1 MAALGSNVAR
11 GIGEHPN
18 YHDGDMSA
26 VESEAHA
33 DTEGDMRD
41 PKRIA
46 TLFADQ
52 ECPESLAKSLAALWG
67 PTAPTGTMRQ
77 ILMEGVLRELQEYA
91 YEILLADNV
100 DRIRKEI
107 RWGR

>member
-11 GIGEHPN
+11 GIGESPD
-18 YHDGDMSA
+18 YYKSDSILD
-26 VESEAHA
+26 EAHM

-46 TLFADQ
+46 TLFYGQ

-67 PTAPTGTMRQ
+67 PTAPQGTMRH
-77 ILMEGVLRELQEYA
+77 ILMEGVIRELEEYA

-100 DRIRKEI
+100 DRIQKEI
-107 RWGR
+107 HWSR